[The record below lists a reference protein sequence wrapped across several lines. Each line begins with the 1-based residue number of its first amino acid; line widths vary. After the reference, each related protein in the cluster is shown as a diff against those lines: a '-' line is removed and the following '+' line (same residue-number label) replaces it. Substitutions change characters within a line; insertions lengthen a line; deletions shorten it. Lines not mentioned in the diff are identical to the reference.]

1 MAKKDEIQGVQC
13 ENADFEIMRRQLARL
28 EKMLTDKFTEVNDRI
43 GNITVQ
49 APAFSPPAEPQQ
61 PIEVSLP
68 ENIASREDI
77 RAISGVIQTLNGTV
91 SLVMK
96 SLAEIQKAFA
106 AMPRP
111 DVEAI
116 ATDAAMKAAQATADK
131 VISDLTPKIDNSADK
146 AVRLG
151 AVKTTGISFDDAASI
166 HKTMKE
172 MNKKIDVQKD
182 YVRLRKVNRN
192 LIIGIM
198 VVFNIACLLGWGAN
212 ELWKERK
219 ELMRVEWLYRG
230 LRSMINPKDTTSLY
244 GMEQSIL
251 LGTKEQRESWQ
262 TTIVNHEAVGIPFH
276 KFQPHEDWKPEPPK
290 PKTEKP
296 NPKKEAEIDRFPL
309 PHQRNSR
316 LTPGE
321 VQAIKDMRASPNIPE
336 EAKPELP
343 EGYE

>member
-1 MAKKDEIQGVQC
+1 
-13 ENADFEIMRRQLARL
+13 
-28 EKMLTDKFTEVNDRI
+28 
-43 GNITVQ
+43 
-49 APAFSPPAEPQQ
+49 
-61 PIEVSLP
+61 
-68 ENIASREDI
+68 
-77 RAISGVIQTLNGTV
+77 
-91 SLVMK
+91 MK
-96 SLAEIQKAFA
+96 SLAEMQKAFA

-131 VISDLTPKIDNSADK
+131 VISELTPKIDGSADK

-151 AVKTTGISFDDAASI
+151 AVKATGISFDDAASI
-166 HKTMKE
+166 HQTMKE
-172 MNKKIDVQKD
+172 MGKKIDVQKD
-182 YVRLRKVNRN
+182 YARLRKVNRN
-192 LIIGIM
+192 LVIAIM
-198 VVFNIACLLGWGAN
+198 VLFNIACLLGWGAN
-212 ELWKERK
+212 KLWKERK

-276 KFQPHEDWKPEPPK
+276 KFQPHDDWKPEPPK